1 MAPAARTKR
10 SEQIPLLKDAAVA
23 IAERQGEP
31 RRMSGHEVTE
41 VDLGS
46 LCFWLSAGLQGTT
59 LDVWDRTLGGAK
71 VLNIRWSHL
80 GRTDVVTFHRGDWE
94 QVLLDRARWMRD

>member
-1 MAPAARTKR
+1 MAAARTKR

-31 RRMSGHEVTE
+31 RRMSGSEVTE

-46 LCFWLSAGLQGTT
+46 LYFWISGWPDGTNLS
-59 LDVWDRTLGGAK
+59 V
-71 VLNIRWSHL
+71 
-80 GRTDVVTFHRGDWE
+80 
-94 QVLLDRARWMRD
+94 